1 MLKGSDDSAMP
12 PKYPLY
18 LKKIYIKGLFI
29 YHLLLVL
36 GSSAFVVL
44 KLEITDYQIWL
55 YFTLALIFSISTI
68 FLEGYRLF
76 SEKIYTGGL
85 LLFITGATMI
95 GLLFVVPQRAEIFF
109 YTCLFIFPLLLA
121 ILVDAVIILDRENYN
136 WFLIGVIIILA
147 IGCSWYL
154 VTTTYNSFTSLFI
167 PLLFIQIQLFL
178 GYLSGFIAI
187 YYYQNRQLYE
197 QEEEKI
203 RYQQKKLQQSGIL
216 KQALEINFGQY
227 SCMVIFIISTGVQ
240 SLFSHLAFIISQII
254 MVAVIYI
261 VIWLFEAIPNLNW
274 HKQKSPRILL
284 LLLTGA
290 FLLATYNY
298 LPILF
303 FDFSQQYIYWLI
315 SFVCYTML
323 CNSLRYFKIS
333 G

>member
-1 MLKGSDDSAMP
+1 MLKGSDDLTMP

-18 LKKIYIKGLFI
+18 LKRIYIKGLFI

-36 GSSAFVVL
+36 GSAAFVVL

-85 LLFITGATMI
+85 LLFITGTIMI
-95 GLLFVVPQRAEIFF
+95 SLLFVVPQRAEIFF
-109 YTCLFIFPLLLA
+109 YACLFIFPLLLA

-154 VTTTYNSFTSLFI
+154 VITTYNYFANLFI
-167 PLLFIQIQLFL
+167 LLLFIQIQLFL

-216 KQALEINFGQY
+216 KQAIEINFGQY

-240 SLFSHLAFIISQII
+240 SFFSHLAFFISQII
-254 MVAVIYI
+254 MVAIIYI
-261 VIWLFEAIPNLNW
+261 FIWLFEAIPNLIW
-274 HKQKSPRILL
+274 HKHKSTRILL
-284 LLLTGA
+284 LLLTGI